1 MAQESWVPLRRFQV
15 PAFAEMAH
23 AFLVDHGVRAML
35 RGPSSTTHSL
45 MRFAGS
51 PDVQLLVPEAELD
64 DAREAL
70 AALFP
75 ETADQPFRGPSPRLD
90 LAPDDTSLSLPR
102 LAELPS
108 HPRPRNVV
116 AVLLASSV
124 LPIAAA
130 QLSQGCRGEVVTRRR
145 TQVDFALAP
154 PDVDAP
160 LQSAFAGRPSMG
172 PDHR

>member
-1 MAQESWVPLRRFQV
+1 MAQESWVELRRFQV

-35 RGPSSTTHSL
+35 CGPSTTTHSL

-51 PDVQLLVPEAELD
+51 PDVQLLVPEVDLD

-75 ETADQPFRGPSPRLD
+75 ETVEQPFRGATPRDDAEPPPPPRPS
-90 LAPDDTSLSLPR
+90 
-102 LAELPS
+102 EPS
-108 HPRPRNVV
+108 SSPRPRNVV

-130 QLSQGCRGEVVTRRR
+130 HLSQGCRGEVVTRRR
-145 TQVDFALAP
+145 TQIDFALAP
-154 PDVDAP
+154 PEVDEPLAP
-160 LQSAFAGRPSMG
+160 AFAGNPSMG
-172 PDHR
+172 PEHR